1 MTFPL
6 TKTGRENLEAIL
18 AEFERA
24 GRHYP
29 PLYHERLIA
38 WSEKGEVRL
47 SDAQWQAFIDA
58 VSNDLGDSE
67 WSEWDGPHPA
77 NPDFNETYLGR
88 WYGDPEGMAEFFN
101 LVESLTDVL
110 QREDFSSVD
119 DLRTPFSFRSWNGW
133 LSTIHA
139 WAFRF
144 RMPLLRCEMSL
155 WGAENADQDEFIELA
170 EQLSQAGD
178 VSWPLHPLKWSLTY
192 NVFTSSAAA
201 IRAILRPETV
211 IGINEPWL
219 VTQRESRLATNDD
232 IDLSATSCHL
242 LVFDAVGW
250 SIQVAGAARRL
261 GTTYQAGLHRIAAL
275 IEKSGTPVA
284 AEELSKFGGRSF
296 RKGGRKLMR
305 DSWDEGDGL
314 TERKSLRI
322 HENDIDREG
331 VAKIEERIQEI
342 DGQLEVATEA
352 QREKLL
358 EEIDWLK
365 KTYHITADGR
375 VIPKL
380 IRDLQA
386 KRVYDNVRHT
396 IEDSL
401 SDLKQ
406 RFTDQD
412 AVIEELNR
420 QVVYENKQFVFTP
433 MAGLTPWKVVRRA

>member
-1 MTFPL
+1 
-6 TKTGRENLEAIL
+6 
-18 AEFERA
+18 
-24 GRHYP
+24 
-29 PLYHERLIA
+29 
-38 WSEKGEVRL
+38 
-47 SDAQWQAFIDA
+47 
-58 VSNDLGDSE
+58 
-67 WSEWDGPHPA
+67 
-77 NPDFNETYLGR
+77 
-88 WYGDPEGMAEFFN
+88 
-101 LVESLTDVL
+101 
-110 QREDFSSVD
+110 
-119 DLRTPFSFRSWNGW
+119 
-133 LSTIHA
+133 
-139 WAFRF
+139 
-144 RMPLLRCEMSL
+144 
-155 WGAENADQDEFIELA
+155 
-170 EQLSQAGD
+170 
-178 VSWPLHPLKWSLTY
+178 
-192 NVFTSSAAA
+192 
-201 IRAILRPETV
+201 
-211 IGINEPWL
+211 
-219 VTQRESRLATNDD
+219 
-232 IDLSATSCHL
+232 
-242 LVFDAVGW
+242 
-250 SIQVAGAARRL
+250 
-261 GTTYQAGLHRIAAL
+261 
-275 IEKSGTPVA
+275 
-284 AEELSKFGGRSF
+284 
-296 RKGGRKLMR
+296 MR